1 MHCEQRLGG
10 HAVRPKGRARP
21 RRPINDRAMSLAFAL
36 LLAAWPVWT
45 AQTAT
50 AEDLVAKN
58 VAARGGA
65 ERIKAIS
72 TLRVT
77 RAVGTPFATVRVT
90 ILRQRPGSLRIEQT
104 VPGRPTTAR
113 ITSPE
118 GAWDETTQGWVGRS
132 PAAAAES
139 LATDADI
146 DGFLVDYERKGH
158 RLAYAGLEKVGG
170 RPAHHLKVTLK
181 TGTEWSVYL
190 DPETFLERR
199 HVGSLTL
206 SNDTRLA
213 TVVDFSDWRDVA
225 GVMFPFAIDED
236 RAAAGQTF
244 AIYVEKI
251 EPNVTIDPAA
261 FAPPAAIRK

>member
-1 MHCEQRLGG
+1 
-10 HAVRPKGRARP
+10 
-21 RRPINDRAMSLAFAL
+21 MSLAFAL
-36 LLAAWPVWT
+36 LLAAWPAWT
-45 AQTAT
+45 AQPVTA
-50 AEDLVAKN
+50 ADLIAKN
-58 VAARGGA
+58 LAARGGA

-77 RAVGTPFATVRVT
+77 RAVGTPFATVRVVM
-90 ILRQRPGSLRIEQT
+90 LRQRPGSLRIEQT
-104 VPGRPTTAR
+104 APGRPTTAR
-113 ITSPE
+113 ITTLE
-118 GAWDETTQGWVGRS
+118 GAWDETPQGWVARS

-146 DGFLVDYERKGH
+146 DGFLVDFDRKGH
-158 RLAYAGLEKVGG
+158 RVAYAGLDKVGG

-181 TGTEWSVYL
+181 TGAEWSVYL

-199 HVGSLTL
+199 HAGSLTRP
-206 SNDTRLA
+206 NNTTLA
-213 TVVDFSDWRDVA
+213 TVLDFSDWREVA

-236 RAAAGQTF
+236 RAAAGQTY